1 MRSTMELWFAD
12 TGWTVLT
19 AADGQQ
25 AVEKLSEDVDVLVCD
40 RQMPKL
46 TASKVLDYV
55 EEQGLDPAVVIL
67 SAYEP
72 DEEMGEDEVDAYLN
86 KPIRKNVLTT
96 VISRVA

>member
-1 MRSTMELWFAD
+1 MELWLAD
-12 TGWTVLT
+12 TGWTVLA
-19 AADGQQ
+19 AADGQE
-25 AVEKLSEDVDVLVCD
+25 AVDQLSDDVDVLVCD

-46 TASKVLDYV
+46 TASEVLDHV
-55 EEQGLDPAVVIL
+55 EAENFDLSVVIL

-72 DEEMGEDEVDAYLN
+72 DEEMSEEEVDAYLN